1 MRRTIDPF
9 SREVLEFPAV
19 IDLLQGYLSGP
30 ISEPLLARVEPQTD
44 PEKIRRD
51 LELAREAREYLREG
65 ARPGL
70 AALCEPSPLLEK
82 LRVEGLALA
91 ALEIVA
97 LVEVARAGL
106 DIYRTFGHGA
116 APRGARH
123 EDAGS
128 RAVATSRATEES
140 DRGGR
145 TQLGPMAPRTAEGG
159 RTPFGPTAT
168 HPGGGS
174 RAALGPASAH
184 HGEGGRTPPGPAP
197 TQATPP
203 AAPSATPRLSEL
215 ARALPDFRSLVTEL
229 AGKINPDGTVDSSA
243 SQELGRVR
251 RAIERAKLEIQ
262 SSLER
267 MLRRYSQDTVLQD
280 AVVTIRNDRFVI
292 PVRVEEKR
300 RVQGVVHGTSSSG
313 ATVYIEPLET
323 LALNNELVELQDR
336 ELAEVQR
343 ILGEFTGKL
352 QERREDLGRAADI
365 LAEIDWS
372 FAKGEFSRQFDC
384 CIPEIGAE
392 RAICLNG
399 VRHPL
404 LQRALRTSDDR
415 VVSLGL
421 ELKTPKTLMII
432 SGPNA
437 GGKTVALKALGIVAL
452 MAQAGI
458 PVPAEEIKLPL
469 FGRVLADIGDQ
480 QSIAA
485 NLSTFSAHV
494 MNIEAMA
501 EVVGQNDLVLLD
513 EIGASTEP
521 SEGAA
526 LAVAILE
533 HFRQRGAMTVVTT
546 HHSRLKAYG
555 AETAEAVN
563 AAMEFDEAT
572 LKPTFRLLVG
582 LPGKSSALDIAAR
595 LGLESSIVEKA
606 RSLLHPADAETAA
619 LVAGLHHQRTEME
632 SKLEELEV
640 QKRDLEKRREQLEQQ
655 FQQDRRNKLRELDSR
670 LEDTLRQYA
679 KTWEQSLE
687 ELRRQAAPIKVVT
700 RGERK
705 ASGLVREAREEWNT
719 QVLEALG
726 ETAPTPQEPPPARP
740 MAVGDRVQV
749 MNVSTPGMLTALL
762 EDGQVEV
769 AVGRLKMRVGRE
781 EVRPLMPGGTTA
793 AQATSATSRN
803 EEVPEEFNVIG
814 NTAEEARERV
824 DKFLD
829 QAFLAGRSRLR
840 IIHGHG
846 KGILRKTLH
855 EMFASHPH
863 VEKFYLA
870 PPQEGGSGA
879 TIVELRT

>member
-1 MRRTIDPF
+1 MADSELTHRTIDPF

-19 IDLLQGYLSGP
+19 IDLLHSYLSGP
-30 ISEPLLARVEPQTD
+30 ISEPLLERVEPHTQL
-44 PEKIRRD
+44 EKIRRD
-51 LELAREAREYLREG
+51 LELAGEAREYLREG
-65 ARPGL
+65 ARPSL

-91 ALEIVA
+91 VLEILA
-97 LVEVARAGL
+97 LIELARAGL
-106 DIYRTFGHGA
+106 DMYRTFAKAA
-116 APRGARH
+116 APRP
-123 EDAGS
+123 AG
-128 RAVATSRATEES
+128 E
-140 DRGGR
+140 
-145 TQLGPMAPRTAEGG
+145 G
-159 RTPFGPTAT
+159 RTPSGPVA
-168 HPGGGS
+168 PFRAGS
-174 RAALGPASAH
+174 
-184 HGEGGRTPPGPAP
+184 T
-197 TQATPP
+197 
-203 AAPSATPRLSEL
+203 APSGTPRLSEL
-215 ARALPDFRSLVTEL
+215 ARAMPDFRSLVTEL

-243 SQELGRVR
+243 SPELARVR

-267 MLRRYSQDTVLQD
+267 MLRRFSQDDVLQD

-300 RVQGVVHGTSSSG
+300 RVQGVVHGASSSG

-323 LALNNELVELQDR
+323 LALNNDLVELQDR
-336 ELAEVQR
+336 EFAEVQR
-343 ILGEFTGKL
+343 LLGEFTRKL
-352 QERREDLGRAADI
+352 QERREDLARAADI
-365 LAEIDWS
+365 LGEIDWA

-384 CIPEIGAE
+384 CIPEVQAE

-404 LQRALRTSDDR
+404 LQIALSGTQRQLSQLT
-415 VVSLGL
+415 L
-421 ELKTPKTLMII
+421 ELKAPKTLMII

-458 PVPAEEIKLPL
+458 PVPAGEVKLPL

-494 MNIEAMA
+494 TNIEAMA
-501 EVVGQNDLVLLD
+501 EVVGPNDLVLLD

-521 SEGAA
+521 NEGAA

-546 HHSRLKAYG
+546 HHSRLKAYA
-555 AETAEAVN
+555 AETAEAIN

-572 LKPTFRLLVG
+572 LKPTYRLLVG

-595 LGLESSIVEKA
+595 LGLEPSIVEKA
-606 RSLLHPADAETAA
+606 RSLLHPADAEAAA
-619 LVAGLHHQRTEME
+619 LVAGLHQQRAEME
-632 SKLEELEV
+632 NKLEALEV
-640 QKRDLEKRREQLEQQ
+640 QKQELEKRREQLERQ
-655 FQQDRRNKLRELDSR
+655 FQQDRRAKLRELDSR
-670 LEDTLRQYA
+670 LDDTLRQYA

-687 ELRRQAAPIKVVT
+687 ELRKQAAPAKVVT

-705 ASGLVREAREEWNT
+705 ASGLVREAQEEWNT

-726 ETAPTPQEPPPARP
+726 EPAPTPQESLVARLIT
-740 MAVGDRVQV
+740 VGDRVQV
-749 MNVSTPGMLTALL
+749 MNVSTPGTVTALL
-762 EDGQVEV
+762 EGGQVEV
-769 AVGRLKMRVGRE
+769 AVGHLKMRVGKE
-781 EVRPLMPGGTTA
+781 EVRPLMPGGTAVPAATA
-793 AQATSATSRN
+793 APSRSA
-803 EEVPEEFNVIG
+803 EVPEEFNVIG

-829 QAFLAGRSRLR
+829 QAFLGGRSRLR

-855 EMFASHPH
+855 EMFSHHPQ

-879 TIVELRT
+879 TIVELKT

>member
-1 MRRTIDPF
+1 MADSDLTHRTIDPF
-9 SREVLEFPAV
+9 SRDVLEFPAV
-19 IDLLQGYLSGP
+19 IELLHRYLSGP
-30 ISEPLLARVEPQTD
+30 ISEPRLERVEPHTHL
-44 PEKIRRD
+44 EKIRRD
-51 LELAREAREYLREG
+51 LELAGEAREYLREG
-65 ARPGL
+65 ARPSLAGL
-70 AALCEPSPLLEK
+70 CDPGPLLDK

-91 ALEIVA
+91 ASEIMA

-106 DIYRTFGHGA
+106 DMYRTFAHGD
-116 APRGARH
+116 APRAAQH
-123 EDAGS
+123 EG
-128 RAVATSRATEES
+128 T
-140 DRGGR
+140 GGR
-145 TQLGPMAPRTAEGG
+145 APLGPAATHPGEGG
-159 RTPFGPTAT
+159 RTPFAPFA
-168 HPGGGS
+168 PLRAGS
-174 RAALGPASAH
+174 
-184 HGEGGRTPPGPAP
+184 
-197 TQATPP
+197 
-203 AAPSATPRLSEL
+203 AAPSATPRLAEL

-243 SQELGRVR
+243 SQELGRIR

-300 RVQGVVHGTSSSG
+300 RVQGVVHGSSSSG

-336 ELAEVQR
+336 EFAEVQR
-343 ILGEFTGKL
+343 ILGEFTRKL
-352 QERREDLGRAADI
+352 QERREDLRRAADI
-365 LAEIDWS
+365 LGEIDWA
-372 FAKGEFSRQFDC
+372 FAKGEFSKQFDC
-384 CIPEIGAE
+384 CIPEIRPE

-399 VRHPL
+399 FRHPL
-404 LQRALRTSDDR
+404 LLLALSTGHSR
-415 VVSLGL
+415 VIHLDL
-421 ELKTPKTLMII
+421 ELKAPKTLMII

-458 PVPAEEIKLPL
+458 PVPADEVKLPL

-494 MNIEAMA
+494 TNIEAMA
-501 EVVGQNDLVLLD
+501 EVAGPNDLVLLD

-521 SEGAA
+521 NEGAA

-533 HFRQRGAMTVVTT
+533 HFRQRGAMTMVTT
-546 HHSRLKAYG
+546 HHSRLKAYA

-572 LKPTFRLLVG
+572 LEPTYRLLVG

-595 LGLESSIVEKA
+595 LGLEPGIVQKA
-606 RSLLHPADAETAA
+606 RSLLHPADAEAAA
-619 LVAGLHHQRTEME
+619 LVAGLHQQRTEME
-632 SKLEELEV
+632 HNLKALEIEKQELE
-640 QKRDLEKRREQLEQQ
+640 KHAEQLERQ
-655 FQQDRRNKLRELDSR
+655 FQQDRRAKLRELDSR
-670 LEDTLRQYA
+670 LDDTLRQYA

-687 ELRRQAAPIKVVT
+687 ELRRQAAPVKVVT

-705 ASGLVREAREEWNT
+705 ATGLVREAREEWNT
-719 QVLEALG
+719 RVLEALG
-726 ETAPTPQEPPPARP
+726 EAAPAPQEPTVVRP
-740 MAVGDRVQV
+740 MAVGDRVQL
-749 MNVSTPGMLTALL
+749 MGVSTPGTVTALL
-762 EDGQVEV
+762 EGGLVEV
-769 AVGRLKMRVGRE
+769 SVGRLKMRVGKE
-781 EVRPLMPGGTTA
+781 EVRPLMPGGAPDPTV
-793 AQATSATSRN
+793 ATSRS

-824 DKFLD
+824 DKYLD
-829 QAFLAGRSRLR
+829 QAFLGGRSRVR

-846 KGILRKTLH
+846 KGILRRTLH
-855 EMFASHPH
+855 EMFSQHPH

-870 PPQEGGSGA
+870 PPQEGGGGA